1 MRTLNRDLLE
11 LGRFFP
17 CADILGRTAWE
28 ACHRWMALPLARLA
42 PALLSLT
49 LVPPCQPPSCLTNA
63 LGGAVASQDLGAQQ
77 AHIKYE
83 YQKLG
88 DCRLGP
94 LSLNST
100 AINKVAVFT
109 ESTWTIPH
117 LHWLCKVVKHTH

>member
-1 MRTLNRDLLE
+1 MGGLSQVDGPPTRTPGSCSALADPGASLPATLL
-11 LGRFFP
+11 P
-17 CADILGRTAWE
+17 YKC
-28 ACHRWMALPLARLA
+28 P
-42 PALLSLT
+42 
-49 LVPPCQPPSCLTNA
+49 
-63 LGGAVASQDLGAQQ
+63 GGAVASQDLGAQQ

-109 ESTWTIPH
+109 ESTSTIPH